1 MGILSTREW
10 ATVIWAFIFFVY
22 AMVHRQIREAFW
34 KVVKIFF
41 GKKLRILWG
50 IILLYVL
57 GITLI
62 FYHLPF
68 WDNVY
73 IKDIIVWFL
82 FSGLIYCMN
91 AVSQEADEE
100 YIRKV
105 LKDNLKLTAILELSL
120 IHI

>member
-73 IKDIIVWFL
+73 YQRYYSLVSLFWFDILHECCFTR
-82 FSGLIYCMN
+82 G
-91 AVSQEADEE
+91 
-100 YIRKV
+100 R
-105 LKDNLKLTAILELSL
+105 
-120 IHI
+120 

>member
-50 IILLYVL
+50 IILLYVFFKERTKGGL
-57 GITLI
+57 NKRATIGA
-62 FYHLPF
+62 P
-68 WDNVY
+68 
-73 IKDIIVWFL
+73 L
-82 FSGLIYCMN
+82 FSTLLVFPN
-91 AVSQEADEE
+91 
-100 YIRKV
+100 
-105 LKDNLKLTAILELSL
+105 
-120 IHI
+120 

>member
-50 IILLYVL
+50 IICKRKIASTLTFL
-57 GITLI
+57 GGCFAAT
-62 FYHLPF
+62 
-68 WDNVY
+68 
-73 IKDIIVWFL
+73 DI
-82 FSGLIYCMN
+82 
-91 AVSQEADEE
+91 
-100 YIRKV
+100 
-105 LKDNLKLTAILELSL
+105 
-120 IHI
+120 

>member
-57 GITLI
+57 GIR
-62 FYHLPF
+62 
-68 WDNVY
+68 
-73 IKDIIVWFL
+73 FL
-82 FSGLIYCMN
+82 D
-91 AVSQEADEE
+91 VSRLKISR
-100 YIRKV
+100 IRGSSPV
-105 LKDNLKLTAILELSL
+105 R
-120 IHI
+120 